1 MRASRTLV
9 ASLVLLSTAGIAACG
24 SDAKTSP
31 ASPQTDPAAGARLC
45 DAPKADNKPKVY
57 VPAEA
62 ATELRIVDD
71 KVGTG
76 EAVGPDSEVTVN
88 YIGCG
93 QVTGKQFDSS
103 WDRGTPATFNVKQVI
118 KGWTD
123 GLQGMKVGGRR
134 TLTIPGA
141 LAYGENPSSPDI
153 KANETLVFTIDLISL
168 VAGPDPAIVAAINER
183 GKPNVTIPD
192 APATKLVITDDI
204 VGTGAAITPGATATV
219 HYVGVGQISK
229 QEFDAS
235 WTRGEPAQFNV
246 DQLIKGWSE
255 GLIGMKVGGR
265 RTLIVPGELA
275 YGATPPDDSIKA
287 NETLIF
293 VVDLVAIQA

>member
-9 ASLVLLSTAGIAACG
+9 ATLVLLSTAGIAACG

-31 ASPQTDPAAGARLC
+31 ASSETDAPSASRLC
-45 DAPKADNKPKVY
+45 DAPKADGKPTLSL
-57 VPAEA
+57 PAAA
-62 ATELRIVDD
+62 ATQLRIVDD

-76 EAVGPDSEVTVN
+76 EAVGPSSDVTVN

-93 QVTGKQFDSS
+93 QISGKQFDSS
-103 WDRGTPATFNVKQVI
+103 WDRGTPATFNVNRVI

-153 KANETLVFTIDLISL
+153 QANETLVFTIDLISI
-168 VAGPDPAIVAAINER
+168 VPGPDPAIVKAINDR
-183 GKPNVTIPD
+183 GEPKPTVPD
-192 APATKLVITDDI
+192 APATKLIITDDV
-204 VGTGAAITPGATATV
+204 VGTGAAITPGATVVV

-229 QEFDAS
+229 QTFDAS
-235 WTRGEPAQFNV
+235 WTRGEPAEFNV
-246 DQLIKGWSE
+246 DQVIKGWSE

-265 RTLIVPGELA
+265 RTLVIPGELA
-275 YGATPPDDSIKA
+275 YGANPPDEAIKA
-287 NETLIF
+287 NETLVF
-293 VVDLVAIQA
+293 VVDLVAIKA